1 MKHLR
6 TLGLTAMAVLAL
18 TAIVDVSSAS
28 AKNFHS
34 TNAGKIVSE
43 IKNTHTFG
51 LTGST
56 VNCNTI
62 AFNGNANTNSETMV
76 VHPEYSNCKAFG
88 FLNTTVNTA
97 GCNYRFNAN
106 LNTFDLEG
114 CTGGGINFGSSG
126 CSVFYPNQTGING
139 VTYTNT
145 NTAPNRTLD
154 IKTAS
159 TNLKFNVTSANMFG
173 CPLTEGGKHNN
184 ATYNG
189 DTGVMVEGSAET
201 WIE

>member
-1 MKHLR
+1 
-6 TLGLTAMAVLAL
+6 TAMVG
-18 TAIVDVSSAS
+18 VSSA
-28 AKNFHS
+28 AAQNFQS
-34 TNAGKIVSE
+34 TNAGVIKTE

-62 AFNGNANTNSETMV
+62 AFIGNAVKSSETQV

-88 FLNTTVNTA
+88 FLNATVNTN
-97 GCNYRFNAN
+97 GCNYTFNAN
-106 LNTFDLEG
+106 TNTTNLSG
-114 CTGGGINFGSSG
+114 CSAGGINIVISG
-126 CSVFYPNQTGING
+126 CSSFVPNQNGING
-139 VTYTNT
+139 ITFNTTNA
-145 NTAPNRTLD
+145 APNRTGD
-154 IKTAS
+154 VKAGS
-159 TNLKFNVTSANMFG
+159 TNIEANVTSANLFG

-201 WIE
+201 WIG